1 MVKGKIWGTVCGE
14 YREIEI
20 DECDVIVAFG
30 MNKCD
35 GGKSIAAQIASMG
48 YGLSRAEICSSIAR
62 CAVDAVKNL
71 GESPEEKKAL
81 VRLFLRKIDEYTKES
96 SPSFEEMMEEMME
109 KLERFLRE
117 VEN

>member
-1 MVKGKIWGTVCGE
+1 MVKGRIWGELDGE
-14 YREIEI
+14 IYNR
-20 DECDVIVAFG
+20 DLKECDVIVAFG

-96 SPSFEEMMEEMME
+96 SPSFEEMME
-109 KLERFLRE
+109 KLERFLNE
-117 VEN
+117 SGIHEL

>member
-1 MVKGKIWGTVCGE
+1 MVKGRIWGELDGE
-14 YREIEI
+14 ICNR
-20 DECDVIVAFG
+20 DLKECDAIIAFG

-35 GGKSIAAQIASMG
+35 GGETIEAQIASLG

>member
-1 MVKGKIWGTVCGE
+1 MVKGRIWGKLNGE
-14 YREIEI
+14 ICDR
-20 DECDVIVAFG
+20 DLRECDLIFAFG
-30 MNKCD
+30 MKKID
-35 GGKSIAAQIASMG
+35 GGEAIEAQIASLG
-48 YGLSRAEICSSIAR
+48 YGLSRMEICSSIAR

-81 VRLFLRKIDEYTKES
+81 VRLFLREIDKCTKES
-96 SPSFEEMMEEMME
+96 SPSFKEMME

>member
-1 MVKGKIWGTVCGE
+1 MVKGRIWGELDGE
-14 YREIEI
+14 IYNR
-20 DECDVIVAFG
+20 DLKECDVIVAFG

-35 GGKSIAAQIASMG
+35 GGKSIAAQITSMG

-71 GESPEEKKAL
+71 RESPEEKKAL

-96 SPSFEEMMEEMME
+96 SPSFEEMME